1 MARIHYFGH
10 DAITS
15 SKACIKK
22 QRMER
27 EKEKRDIEKPFC
39 CISCNFRGTEDQAKI
54 HEEKMQ
60 IQLVKAFKKMN
71 IEMKPENKSIH
82 KTMHISERD

>member
-1 MARIHYFGH
+1 MARFGH
-10 DAITS
+10 DARTS
-15 SKACIKK
+15 NKASIKK

-60 IQLVKAFKKMN
+60 IQLVKAFKKINME
-71 IEMKPENKSIH
+71 IKPENKSIH
-82 KTMHISERD
+82 ETMHISERD